1 MLFIYIFKCF
11 KLYMIFL
18 NIYNFNSSHEKKNL
32 LIIKLF
38 WRTKHTKF
46 EKSNNDFFLP
56 FSYNKSHKIEKK
68 CIFEIESRA
77 Y

>member
-1 MLFIYIFKCF
+1 M
-11 KLYMIFL
+11 
-18 NIYNFNSSHEKKNL
+18 KKNL